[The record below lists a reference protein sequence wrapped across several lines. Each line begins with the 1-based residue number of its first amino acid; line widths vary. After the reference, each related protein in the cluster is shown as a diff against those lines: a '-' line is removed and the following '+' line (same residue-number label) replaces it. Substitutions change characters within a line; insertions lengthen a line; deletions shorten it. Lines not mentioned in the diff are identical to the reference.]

1 MCFEFKIS
9 IWAKISDNFG
19 KTSVFF
25 IKADSA
31 VGSAGDQFHHLAVI
45 FSYLLLRVFQ
55 ALVNFELIIVTH
67 SRKLAVCSSA
77 SVLSLRHK
85 MAHLSAFHA
94 IDYGNFQTVSQLWIL
109 HRICIPYMYTL
120 NMYTGYY
127 SKELLFL
134 TLNIAILFTYNY
146 HSWATLI

>member
-67 SRKLAVCSSA
+67 SHKLAVCSSA
-77 SVLSLRHK
+77 SVLSYVTRWPIYLHSMLSI
-85 MAHLSAFHA
+85 MAISKQWV
-94 IDYGNFQTVSQLWIL
+94 NFGYYTGYVY
-109 HRICIPYMYTL
+109 RICILWICIPVITVRNYCFWL
-120 NMYTGYY
+120 WISLFY
-127 SKELLFL
+127 S
-134 TLNIAILFTYNY
+134 
-146 HSWATLI
+146 LIIIIPGRP

>member
-9 IWAKISDNFG
+9 IWAKIFDNFG
-19 KTSVFF
+19 ETSVFF

-67 SRKLAVCSSA
+67 SRKLRVRFA

-85 MAHLSAFHA
+85 MAYLSAFHA

-134 TLNIAILFTYNY
+134 ALNIAILFTYNY